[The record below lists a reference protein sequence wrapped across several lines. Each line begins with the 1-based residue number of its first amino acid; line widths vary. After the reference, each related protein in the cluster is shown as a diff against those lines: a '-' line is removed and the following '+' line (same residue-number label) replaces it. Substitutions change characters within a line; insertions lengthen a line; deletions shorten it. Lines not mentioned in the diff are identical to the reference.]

1 MPDDKSC
8 LNTHDHNL
16 WNHARYWFQSFF
28 AGFVFLAILVTGPAR
43 TEFVSPA
50 KGAQDIVDLA
60 LVLAVDSSYSVD
72 TTEYRLQMEGLASAF
87 LSSEVIDAIKNGPSG
102 RIAIS
107 VVQWSDLKSQVVVIP
122 WTIISGQNSA
132 AELASRILQTPRQT
146 ASGGTSITTMI
157 KKGAAMLSN
166 LPFYAERKV
175 IDISADG
182 RNNNGGDPRPVRNLV
197 AASGITIN
205 GLAIINE
212 VITLDKY
219 FEIYITGGPG
229 NFVIVAND
237 YSAYAEAIKRKLILE
252 ILGPGLV

>member
-1 MPDDKSC
+1 MHKDKSG
-8 LNTHDHNL
+8 LNAHDHHL
-16 WNHARYWFQSFF
+16 WSHTRYWFRSFF
-28 AGFVFLAILVTGPAR
+28 AGFVFLAILVSSPSK
-43 TEFVSPA
+43 TEFTTPA
-50 KGAQDIVDLA
+50 IGAQDIVDLA

-87 LSSEVIDAIKNGPSG
+87 LTREVIDAIKNGPSG
-102 RIAIS
+102 RIAVS

-122 WTIISGQNSA
+122 WTLISGDKSA
-132 AELASRILQTPRQT
+132 SEFSSRLAKTTRQT

-182 RNNNGGDPRPVRNLV
+182 RNNNGGDPRPIRNLV

>member
-1 MPDDKSC
+1 MALS
-8 LNTHDHNL
+8 L
-16 WNHARYWFQSFF
+16 FF
-28 AGFVFLAILVTGPAR
+28 TLLVTGPSNKSA
-43 TEFVSPA
+43 A
-50 KGAQDIVDLA
+50 LGGQDIVDLA

-72 TTEYRLQMEGLASAF
+72 TVEYRLQMQGLAAAF
-87 LSSEVIDAIKNGPSG
+87 RNSEVIEAIKNGPSG
-102 RIAIS
+102 RIAVS
-107 VVQWSDLKSQVVVIP
+107 VVQWSDSKSQVVVIP
-122 WTIISGQNSA
+122 WRIISGQKTA
-132 AELASRILQTPRQT
+132 ADLSSTLSQTPRQT

-157 KKGAAMLSN
+157 KKGAAMLSR
-166 LPFYAERKV
+166 LPFYAQRKV

-197 AASGITIN
+197 AANGITIN

-237 YSAYAEAIKRKLILE
+237 YSAYATAIKRKLILE

>member
-1 MPDDKSC
+1 LKVTALS
-8 LNTHDHNL
+8 
-16 WNHARYWFQSFF
+16 WFRCFF
-28 AGFVFLAILVTGPAR
+28 AVSLFLALLVTGPSKNGTTSSAL
-43 TEFVSPA
+43 
-50 KGAQDIVDLA
+50 GGQDIVDLA

-72 TTEYRLQMEGLASAF
+72 TTEYRLQMQGLAAAF
-87 LSSEVIDAIKNGPSG
+87 RDNEVIEAMKNGPSG
-102 RIAIS
+102 RIAVS

-122 WTIISGQNSA
+122 WRIISGQKTA
-132 AELASRILQTPRQT
+132 ADLSLTLSQTPRQT

-157 KKGAAMLSN
+157 KKGAAMLSR
-166 LPFYAERKV
+166 LPFYAQRKV

-182 RNNNGGDPRPVRNLV
+182 RNNNGGDPRPIRDLV
-197 AASGITIN
+197 AANGITIN

-237 YSAYAEAIKRKLILE
+237 YSAYATAIKRKLILE

>member
-1 MPDDKSC
+1 MHDDKSG
-8 LNTHDHNL
+8 LDTHDHNL
-16 WNHARYWFQSFF
+16 WSHARYWFRSFF
-28 AGFVFLAILVTGPAR
+28 AGFVFLAILIAGPAR
-43 TEFVSPA
+43 TEFASPA
-50 KGAQDIVDLA
+50 VGAQDIVDLA

-87 LSSEVIDAIKNGPSG
+87 LTREVIDAIKNGPSG
-102 RIAIS
+102 RIAVS

-122 WTIISGQNSA
+122 WTIISDEKSA
-132 AELASRILQTPRQT
+132 ADLSSRISQTQRQT

-182 RNNNGGDPRPVRNLV
+182 RNNNGGDPRPIRNLV

-212 VITLDKY
+212 VITLDK
-219 FEIYITGGPG
+219 
-229 NFVIVAND
+229 
-237 YSAYAEAIKRKLILE
+237 
-252 ILGPGLV
+252 

>member
-1 MPDDKSC
+1 MHDDKSY
-8 LNTHDHNL
+8 LKTHDHNL
-16 WNHARYWFQSFF
+16 WNHARYWFRSFF

-43 TEFVSPA
+43 TEFTSPA
-50 KGAQDIVDLA
+50 VGAQDIVDLA

-87 LSSEVIDAIKNGPSG
+87 LSGEVIDAIKNGPSG

-122 WTIISGQNSA
+122 WTIISGDKSA
-132 AELASRILQTPRQT
+132 TDLSSRISQTPRQT

-166 LPFYAERKV
+166 LPFFAERKV

-237 YSAYAEAIKRKLILE
+237 YSAYAQAIKRKLILE

>member
-1 MPDDKSC
+1 MHDDKSG
-8 LNTHDHNL
+8 LDTHDHDL
-16 WNHARYWFQSFF
+16 WSQVHCWFRSFF
-28 AGFVFLAILVTGPAR
+28 AGFVFLAILVTGSSK
-43 TEFVSPA
+43 TEFTSTA
-50 KGAQDIVDLA
+50 KGSQDIVDLA

-87 LSSEVIDAIKNGPSG
+87 QTREVVDAIKNGPSG
-102 RIAIS
+102 RIAVS

-122 WTIISGQNSA
+122 WTYISGDKSA
-132 AELASRILQTPRQT
+132 AELSQRLNQTPRQT
-146 ASGGTSITTMI
+146 ASGGTSITTMM

-212 VITLDKY
+212 VITLDQY

-237 YSAYAEAIKRKLILE
+237 YDDYAQAIKRKLILE